1 MSIQNIEITPAIIIL
16 HEQFRCKKQKN
27 KKGKI
32 LEIRGKLNQNRDHRK
47 WEGDPEIK
55 AGEEEAVH
63 VPEMKRGNG
72 NPRFRGN
79 GGKLREKFGERTEIE
94 HNKERWEEPLM
105 GQFINYY

>member
-1 MSIQNIEITPAIIIL
+1 M
-16 HEQFRCKKQKN
+16 
-27 KKGKI
+27 
-32 LEIRGKLNQNRDHRK
+32 
-47 WEGDPEIK
+47 
-55 AGEEEAVH
+55 H

>member
-1 MSIQNIEITPAIIIL
+1 MPPDKRYESKSTFTTTNNSGAKN
-16 HEQFRCKKQKN
+16 KKK

-63 VPEMKRGNG
+63 VPEMKD
-72 NPRFRGN
+72 
-79 GGKLREKFGERTEIE
+79 
-94 HNKERWEEPLM
+94 KERHLARFPDIFKKL
-105 GQFINYY
+105 